1 MPIEKPA
8 GRSLPAILSLKL
20 RKKLINAWG
29 IFHISCIVLV
39 CSYSIYHKYCRFY
52 KIKEDSLVKNI
63 NANLLF
69 NVPMLYYGKF
79 TGTESGYGFF
89 APNIKSGGI
98 IAGDCDGK
106 KIYAR
111 FNNFE
116 TAMRFSI
123 LSSRVTDYLITS
135 IDSADSLNTKL
146 KERYYNLVFKNI
158 AVKIYNQNHC
168 KQDTLYMSY
177 NMITYP
183 TLHQYRRGHQGYR
196 LQKIKE
202 IRIVRQ

>member
-1 MPIEKPA
+1 MPVENQA
-8 GRSLPAILSLKL
+8 GRFLPAILSQKN

-29 IFHISCIVLV
+29 IFHITCIILV

-52 KIKEDSLVKNI
+52 KIKENGLVKNI
-63 NANLLF
+63 NTTLLF

-79 TGTESGYGFF
+79 SGTESGYGFF

-123 LSSRVTDYLITS
+123 LSSRITDYLITRT
-135 IDSADSLNTKL
+135 DSTDSLNINL
-146 KERYYNLVFKNI
+146 KEKYYNLVFKNI
-158 AVKIYNQNHC
+158 AVKIYNQNRC
-168 KQDTLYMSY
+168 RQDTLYMSY
-177 NMITYP
+177 NIIAYP
-183 TLHQYRRGHQGYR
+183 SLRQYRQGQRGYQ

-202 IRIVRQ
+202 IRIVKQ